1 MHELRIMHRDIKSA
15 NIFLFK
21 NSEDDVKEENENDT
35 RINKRRRHGEILS
48 GENAQAAGFLFQSK
62 LGDMNVSK
70 VTSN

>member
-21 NSEDDVKEENENDT
+21 NSEEDTKEEVENDT
-35 RINKRRRHGEILS
+35 RINKRRRHKEIVS
-48 GENAQAAGFLFQSK
+48 GETSKTAGFLFQSK